1 MLGGAQDGSAD
12 VLCADGIGDGSMI
25 GQRPVHSL
33 VVDGP
38 CAVCSLT
45 VCSLT
50 VCSLTVCSL
59 AVCSLAVCSVDG
71 RVVGQQIRGAHPELT
86 IAQRPVQA
94 VQDAV
99 AGGGDDRRV
108 KIAICGDIR
117 GDVPRLRGLP

>member
-38 CAVCSLT
+38 CA
-45 VCSLT
+45 